1 MKTSTI
7 LNVLVSLTLTTS
19 RVSSSPVDAAD
30 GSLSSL
36 EQRDCAACA
45 VKICPQKDFKGQ
57 CYWGCYAPDK
67 LIELDEYWYTH
78 TASVGVAKGCTC
90 TTGNP

>member
-30 GSLSSL
+30 GMWSPPPPPLPLFSRG
-36 EQRDCAACA
+36 ERTVFC
-45 VKICPQKDFKGQ
+45 
-57 CYWGCYAPDK
+57 
-67 LIELDEYWYTH
+67 
-78 TASVGVAKGCTC
+78 
-90 TTGNP
+90 

>member
-30 GSLSSL
+30 GMWSPLLPFPFSRG
-36 EQRDCAACA
+36 EKEA
-45 VKICPQKDFKGQ
+45 VFC
-57 CYWGCYAPDK
+57 
-67 LIELDEYWYTH
+67 
-78 TASVGVAKGCTC
+78 
-90 TTGNP
+90 

>member
-30 GSLSSL
+30 GMWSPPPPSPFL
-36 EQRDCAACA
+36 EGGKNS
-45 VKICPQKDFKGQ
+45 VL
-57 CYWGCYAPDK
+57 
-67 LIELDEYWYTH
+67 LISHLC
-78 TASVGVAKGCTC
+78 V
-90 TTGNP
+90 

>member
-1 MKTSTI
+1 MVCGLPFHPSPFFEWRKKQCFANISPM
-7 LNVLVSLTLTTS
+7 
-19 RVSSSPVDAAD
+19 RV

-45 VKICPQKDFKGQ
+45 VKICSQKDFKGQ

>member
-30 GSLSSL
+30 GMWSPPPLPLFSRG
-36 EQRDCAACA
+36 ERTVFC
-45 VKICPQKDFKGQ
+45 
-57 CYWGCYAPDK
+57 
-67 LIELDEYWYTH
+67 
-78 TASVGVAKGCTC
+78 
-90 TTGNP
+90 